1 MLPAP
6 HARRTR
12 PSKAR
17 QRTIPMTK
25 FPSERPSPTRQRTVS
40 DKIPLGIGS
49 IYLHRLFDVEG
60 RLCEV
65 AVSSPGRHADGH
77 VDAALQDI
85 ARLVNDALPSILKG

>member
-1 MLPAP
+1 
-6 HARRTR
+6 
-12 PSKAR
+12 
-17 QRTIPMTK
+17 MTK
-25 FPSERPSPTRQRTVS
+25 FPSERPSPTRHRTVS

-85 ARLVNDALPSILKG
+85 ARLANDALTSILKG